1 MWQFTLAKVQMAPP
15 RSDWW
20 KFNVTSKVLTM
31 RKGQAWPK
39 CCTPVRWCCW
49 VKRACAANTSWS
61 LPDPA
66 PPERMI
72 HHLACSLMLKHQ
84 GENPASAGLRLVRPR
99 LNLWGFTWSLFPSVS
114 RDTAKCH
121 SKGWSLP
128 CSTLTCHQ
136 RMALLSC
143 LLLSSDDSETGRAKK
158 NPAKPYQGISTVF
171 C

>member
-1 MWQFTLAKVQMAPP
+1 MAPP
-15 RSDWW
+15 WSVWW
-20 KFNVTSKVLTM
+20 KFNVTSEVLTV

-49 VKRACAANTSWS
+49 VKRACSAKYQLVPAGSCSTWED
-61 LPDPA
+61 DPSPGLFSDA
-66 PPERMI
+66 EIPGAEPCQCRTE
-72 HHLACSLMLKHQ
+72 
-84 GENPASAGLRLVRPR
+84 AGKAT
-99 LNLWGFTWSLFPSVS
+99 LNVWGFPWSLFPSVS

-143 LLLSSDDSETGRAKK
+143 LLLSSDDSEIGRAKK
-158 NPAKPYQGISTVF
+158 YTWES
-171 C
+171 